1 LRSGK
6 PPFSKLDITSR
17 AQLAAQVVGER
28 QQEPPPAQTTT
39 GT

>member
-17 AQLAAQVVGER
+17 AQLAAQVAGER
-28 QQEPPPAQTTT
+28 QEPPPAQTTT